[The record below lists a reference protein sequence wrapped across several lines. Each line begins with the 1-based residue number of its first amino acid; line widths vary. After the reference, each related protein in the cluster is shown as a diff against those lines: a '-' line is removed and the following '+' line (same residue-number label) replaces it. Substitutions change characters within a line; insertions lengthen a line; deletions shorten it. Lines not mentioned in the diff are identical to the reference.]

1 MINNKKV
8 FEIYLIFRL
17 LVFTTILI
25 FGVQVITKV
34 LLRIDLLQVIF
45 PNYGTLLENPLIAL
59 NLLSIGFL
67 LIDER
72 IKPAFIEFQI
82 IKNKII
88 IETYNPHS
96 NRWESP
102 FILFAYKKRIKELKI
117 SNEEYIDYKLT
128 IGKFGIKKE
137 MKLQKIDTNSV
148 YESTNINISLLGQ
161 RKYANLLS
169 ALDRFKN

>member
-17 LVFTTILI
+17 LMFTTILI
-25 FGVQVITKV
+25 FGVQVITIIFLK
-34 LLRIDLLQVIF
+34 IDLLQVIF
-45 PNYGTLLENPLIAL
+45 PNYGILLENLLNAL
-59 NLLSIGFL
+59 SWLSIGFL

-82 IKNKII
+82 IKDEII

-102 FILFAYKKRIKELKI
+102 LILFAYKKRIKELKI

-137 MKLQKIDTNSV
+137 MKLQKISTNSI
-148 YESTNINISLLGQ
+148 YESANINISLLGQ
-161 RKYANLLS
+161 RKYANLIS
-169 ALDRFKN
+169 ALDRFKS

>member
-8 FEIYLIFRL
+8 FEIYMIFRL
-17 LVFTTILI
+17 LMVITILI
-25 FGVQVITKV
+25 FGVEVITKTI
-34 LLRIDLLQVIF
+34 LRIDLLEVIF
-45 PNYGTLLENPLIAL
+45 PNYGTFLADLLIAL
-59 NLLSIGFL
+59 NFFSIGFL

-82 IKNKII
+82 IKDKII

-137 MKLQKIDTNSV
+137 MKLQKINTNSV
-148 YESTNINISLLGQ
+148 YESANINISLLGQ
-161 RKYANLLS
+161 RKYANLIS
-169 ALDRFKN
+169 ALDSFKN